1 MLFVGLLTGLG
12 LRNIFGFMLFYKL
25 YYEPLR
31 KMIRVRLA
39 LSPPLIV
46 DEVSKKIFIADMIA
60 S

>member
-1 MLFVGLLTGLG
+1 MLFAGLLTGLD

-46 DEVSKKIFIADMIA
+46 DEVS
-60 S
+60 

>member
-1 MLFVGLLTGLG
+1 MLFAGLLTGLD
-12 LRNIFGFMLFYKL
+12 LRNIFGFMLFYKV